1 MWRRKGDP
9 ETFLPL
15 GYLLRMELGYFG
27 ELMSNDLIR
36 KLGTEQDRQ
45 MELIPVTYSFFNPAM
60 ENYLPVSRSDLFKI
74 GAKVHYLRK

>member
-9 ETFLPL
+9 ETFPP
-15 GYLLRMELGYFG
+15 GVYLMRMELGYFS
-27 ELMSNDLIR
+27 ELMSSDLIW

-60 ENYLPVSRSDLFKI
+60 ENYLPVSRSDLFTI
-74 GAKVHYLRK
+74 GAKVHYLSK